1 MLNGAPLC
9 DIKKRDKI
17 LKKFMMVKIAA
28 YRHIHFRLC
37 RRADGRREI
46 SMKKTNKIIGG
57 IVVTSLAASIIG
69 GCYKFEAEKN
79 VVPSLYASPPP
90 NIIEERERKA
100 QKTQEREEPEKQQE
114 QERKQQEQ
122 PKTETK
128 K

>member
-1 MLNGAPLC
+1 
-9 DIKKRDKI
+9 
-17 LKKFMMVKIAA
+17 
-28 YRHIHFRLC
+28 
-37 RRADGRREI
+37 
-46 SMKKTNKIIGG
+46 MKKTNKIIGG

-69 GCYKFEAEKN
+69 GCYKFEVEKN
-79 VVPSLYASPPP
+79 VVPCLYASPPP

-100 QKTQEREEPEKQQE
+100 QETQEREEPEKQQE

>member
-1 MLNGAPLC
+1 
-9 DIKKRDKI
+9 
-17 LKKFMMVKIAA
+17 MVKTAA
-28 YRHIHFRLC
+28 CRHICFRLC
-37 RRADGRREI
+37 RCADGRREI
-46 SMKKTNKIIGG
+46 NVKKTNKIIIGG

-79 VVPSLYASPPP
+79 VVPCLYASPPP

-100 QKTQEREEPEKQQE
+100 QETQEREEREKQQE
-114 QERKQQEQ
+114 QEQKQQGQ

>member
-28 YRHIHFRLC
+28 CRHIHFRLC

-46 SMKKTNKIIGG
+46 NMKKTNKIIGG

-79 VVPSLYASPPP
+79 VVPCLYASP
-90 NIIEERERKA
+90 R
-100 QKTQEREEPEKQQE
+100 
-114 QERKQQEQ
+114 
-122 PKTETK
+122 
-128 K
+128 